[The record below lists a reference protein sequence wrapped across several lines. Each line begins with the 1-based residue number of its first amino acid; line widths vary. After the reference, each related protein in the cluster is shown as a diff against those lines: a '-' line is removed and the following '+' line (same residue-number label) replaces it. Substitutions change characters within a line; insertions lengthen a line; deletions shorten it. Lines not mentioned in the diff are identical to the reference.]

1 MEVGFKLNE
10 SSLKSAK
17 ASIKNELENAGDEG
31 GKALV
36 GAVNKQTSQ
45 LGKLVGTF
53 SSLKNIIAGTF
64 AVGAVSSMV
73 KGVFNLTSQVEKAK
87 ISFTTLTKS
96 QEVATQLLK
105 DIDIFASKTPF
116 NKLGLI
122 ELNQQLLGFG
132 FNAKQSLPI
141 LNAVGNAVSA
151 VGGGQDKLQG
161 VVLALGQMQT
171 KGRVATQELLQIA
184 ERGLPVFDILQQK
197 LGLTNEQLGDIGNQ
211 GINSSVAIQ
220 AILEGFNERF
230 GGSLEKQAQTL
241 EGKRSNIIDKF
252 QQRVSAFGTTIYPIF
267 STVLDIIGR
276 LIDPLGALL
285 QLVGNLL
292 VGAFQVF
299 GKVVTTVFSG
309 IQIALTFLANN
320 WVAIVKLITA
330 TFLTALVIM
339 KRQTIQDFV
348 IGTINAMLKGLASV
362 WASTVTFTKSV
373 INLITNFKSLA
384 IQAYQVTA
392 NLIKQGIQWTVT
404 TVRTYAQAIANNVT
418 SLSFK
423 NLGNS
428 IIQTLLKLVLLGGQ
442 FLLIAGI
449 VVAIVVAIYA
459 NWEKLKNKLKPV
471 FEFIAK
477 VGAKAPEVIANAWN
491 SLVQVITTVIQALLR
506 KTAVA
511 LSAIE

>member
-1 MEVGFKLNE
+1 
-10 SSLKSAK
+10 
-17 ASIKNELENAGDEG
+17 
-31 GKALV
+31 
-36 GAVNKQTSQ
+36 
-45 LGKLVGTF
+45 
-53 SSLKNIIAGTF
+53 
-64 AVGAVSSMV
+64 
-73 KGVFNLTSQVEKAK
+73 
-87 ISFTTLTKS
+87 
-96 QEVATQLLK
+96 
-105 DIDIFASKTPF
+105 
-116 NKLGLI
+116 
-122 ELNQQLLGFG
+122 
-132 FNAKQSLPI
+132 
-141 LNAVGNAVSA
+141 
-151 VGGGQDKLQG
+151 
-161 VVLALGQMQT
+161 
-171 KGRVATQELLQIA
+171 
-184 ERGLPVFDILQQK
+184 
-197 LGLTNEQLGDIGNQ
+197 
-211 GINSSVAIQ
+211 
-220 AILEGFNERF
+220 
-230 GGSLEKQAQTL
+230 
-241 EGKRSNIIDKF
+241 
-252 QQRVSAFGTTIYPIF
+252 
-267 STVLDIIGR
+267 
-276 LIDPLGALL
+276 
-285 QLVGNLL
+285 
-292 VGAFQVF
+292 
-299 GKVVTTVFSG
+299 
-309 IQIALTFLANN
+309 
-320 WVAIVKLITA
+320 
-330 TFLTALVIM
+330 M

-384 IQAYQVTA
+384 IQAYQVTV

>member
-1 MEVGFKLNE
+1 
-10 SSLKSAK
+10 
-17 ASIKNELENAGDEG
+17 
-31 GKALV
+31 
-36 GAVNKQTSQ
+36 
-45 LGKLVGTF
+45 
-53 SSLKNIIAGTF
+53 
-64 AVGAVSSMV
+64 MV

-285 QLVGNLL
+285 QLV
-292 VGAFQVF
+292 
-299 GKVVTTVFSG
+299 
-309 IQIALTFLANN
+309 
-320 WVAIVKLITA
+320 
-330 TFLTALVIM
+330 
-339 KRQTIQDFV
+339 
-348 IGTINAMLKGLASV
+348 
-362 WASTVTFTKSV
+362 
-373 INLITNFKSLA
+373 
-384 IQAYQVTA
+384 
-392 NLIKQGIQWTVT
+392 
-404 TVRTYAQAIANNVT
+404 
-418 SLSFK
+418 
-423 NLGNS
+423 
-428 IIQTLLKLVLLGGQ
+428 
-442 FLLIAGI
+442 
-449 VVAIVVAIYA
+449 
-459 NWEKLKNKLKPV
+459 
-471 FEFIAK
+471 
-477 VGAKAPEVIANAWN
+477 
-491 SLVQVITTVIQALLR
+491 
-506 KTAVA
+506 
-511 LSAIE
+511 